1 MATKRLFRSRNERV
15 IWGVCG
21 GLAQYF
27 AIDPVI
33 VRILMVLLAFAD
45 GIGILAYIIMAIA
58 IPGEDSTSKK
68 LEDTARENAAEI
80 RQTAEEVGNS
90 LRSGNEQEQASDEKN
105 IELKRRRR
113 IVIGVIIIVVGL
125 IFLATNFNLF
135 WWFSWNKW
143 WPVTLIIAGLL
154 IVFSRTRRSHSEK

>member
-27 AIDPVI
+27 DIDPVI

-58 IPGEDSTSKK
+58 IPNEDSTSKK
-68 LEDTARENAAEI
+68 LEDTARENAEEI
-80 RQTAEEVGNS
+80 RQTAEELGNS
-90 LRSGNEQEQASDEKN
+90 LRSGNEKEQASDEEN

-113 IVIGVIIIVVGL
+113 VVIGVIIIVVGL